1 MASFTDF
8 QNVLPDP
15 NNTLGNAGQ
24 VAGSAGPGY
33 ASVSVTSEQP
43 MLRDRTNSGRILAR
57 SVAGHKWKIN
67 ISYNPMTRADF
78 EPVYTFLLQRRGPLN
93 PFFVS
98 LPQYRVPRDSTFATY
113 AASTNLEAISGV
125 TAGATSALIGRSGYS
140 NTTNKTPLPG
150 DLFTLNA
157 TNSNHKK
164 AYMVTRVETT
174 ADYQASATQ
183 PSSTQVRIHFTPGLS
198 KAIVAGDDFV
208 FHNPLVKVVMTG
220 DVQEYSLNTNNLYS
234 FSLNLEEVQ

>member
-15 NNTLGNAGQ
+15 NNTIGSAGQ

-57 SVAGHKWKIN
+57 SVAGHKWNIK

-93 PFFVS
+93 PFYVS

-113 AASTNLEAISGV
+113 AASNNLESANV
-125 TAGATSALIGRSGYS
+125 VAAGATSALIGRTGYS

-150 DLFTLNA
+150 DMFTLNA

-174 ADYQASATQ
+174 ADYQNSEAQ
-183 PSSTQVRIHFTPGLS
+183 PSSSQVRIHFTPGLS
-198 KAIVAGDDFV
+198 KALVTGDDFV
-208 FHNPLVKVVMTG
+208 FHNPLVKVIMTG